1 MPWFWEHLPPWEGS
15 YGLSGPALGKAG
27 EPESGEGGPTAG
39 RPAGWLWVRFEPG
52 SPARVPWLLWEW
64 AEAGLLGPVGRA
76 GSGKRLSVS
85 RSSLTGIPLGRHHP
99 EGKKPQS
106 PGQPP

>member
-64 AEAGLLGPVGRA
+64 AEAGLLGPISA
-76 GSGKRLSVS
+76 GWFREEAVRLEELLDRDST
-85 RSSLTGIPLGRHHP
+85 RSS
-99 EGKKPQS
+99 S
-106 PGQPP
+106 S